1 MWKLHRYIPCN
12 KTCKTEQTQMFPKE
26 IFIIIIIIILI
37 ILILRLICLY
47 KSAGSTQFVAW
58 EPQAPAALGWLRLC
72 WFAIE
77 KAGPGRNAWIW
88 CAWSF
93 KVSKDSITLLFPL
106 KSSAVR
112 LSNKVSNKVDFI
124 CWTWE
129 NEPKKKRALSHLM
142 RGCKCL
148 SAWTAPAPA
157 GRHRLSKWARTSW
170 VADRWS
176 VELRIWLT
184 SGTGDS
190 NQRFQQT
197 TKFGNPSSTQ
207 REKRRG
213 EHSQRDDWLGRPLE
227 LWAMRQ
233 NVWCLFPTQI
243 GIAFQISWNHGMEIK
258 TKGCLAN

>member
-26 IFIIIIIIILI
+26 IFIIIILI

-129 NEPKKKRALSHLM
+129 NEPKKNVPFPTWWGDASVSVPELL
-142 RGCKCL
+142 
-148 SAWTAPAPA
+148 
-157 GRHRLSKWARTSW
+157 RHRL
-170 VADRWS
+170 
-176 VELRIWLT
+176 E
-184 SGTGDS
+184 GTGWAS
-190 NQRFQQT
+190 
-197 TKFGNPSSTQ
+197 G
-207 REKRRG
+207 REPHG
-213 EHSQRDDWLGRPLE
+213 LLIDDLL
-227 LWAMRQ
+227 
-233 NVWCLFPTQI
+233 NC
-243 GIAFQISWNHGMEIK
+243 AFD
-258 TKGCLAN
+258 